1 MLHELKAFF
10 RGFSYAFSG
19 IIYAVRSQRNMR
31 FHLCAGITA
40 LVMSFICGISD
51 MELCVVLLC
60 ISAVISSELM
70 NTAVE
75 SAADI
80 ASGEK
85 NDPLAKAA
93 KDCAAG
99 AVLISALVSAACGA
113 VIFLRP
119 ERLALLADF
128 FAGKPFLWILSAA
141 WLAAAFVFVFG
152 KKNKKK

>member
-1 MLHELKAFF
+1 MQHELKAFF
-10 RGFSYAFSG
+10 KGFSYAFSG

-31 FHLCAGITA
+31 FHLCAGITV
-40 LVMSFICGISD
+40 LVLSFICGISD
-51 MELCVVLLC
+51 TELYVVLLC

-85 NDPLAKAA
+85 TDPLAKAA

-99 AVLISALVSAACGA
+99 AVLISALASAVCGA
-113 VIFLRP
+113 FIFLRQ
-119 ERLALLADF
+119 ERFALLAAF
-128 FAGKPFLWILSAA
+128 FAEKPFLWILSAV
-141 WLAAAFVFVFG
+141 WLSAAFVFVFG
-152 KKNKKK
+152 RKNKK